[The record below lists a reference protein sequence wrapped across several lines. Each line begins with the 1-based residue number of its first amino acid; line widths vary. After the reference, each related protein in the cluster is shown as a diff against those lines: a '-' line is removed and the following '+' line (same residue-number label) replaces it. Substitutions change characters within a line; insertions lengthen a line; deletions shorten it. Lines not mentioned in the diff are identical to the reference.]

1 MNRLRDLANYARVM
15 GMSEHALEI
24 VNVSKTFV
32 KRDEDSREALGLRRL
47 SSALRRRR
55 TRTAVVDNVSMYV
68 PRGAIYGVLGPNGS
82 GKSTLV
88 RMISTL
94 LLPDAGHITVF
105 GYDVVREPLAVQRMI
120 NRVSVDAAF
129 FKKLSAMENLI
140 YTGRLYGLR
149 PAASE
154 ERARYIL
161 GRLGFDKS
169 RINSP
174 MEELSRGMQQKVAI
188 ARGFLSSPV
197 LLLLDEPTTGLD
209 PKSKR
214 DVQEFI
220 KQLREEHNA
229 TILLTT
235 HDMAEAE
242 GLCDRIAIL
251 DKGRVIAFDTGDGLK
266 AMCRK
271 DDVTPTLEEVF
282 IELTGRRLDSEEG
295 E

>member
-1 MNRLRDLANYARVM
+1 MDEY
-15 GMSEHALEI
+15 ALEI
-24 VNVSKTFV
+24 TNVTKTFL
-32 KRDEDSREALGLRRL
+32 RDDKDAKERRGLGRL
-47 SSALRRRR
+47 SGALTRRRVS
-55 TRTAVVDNVSMYV
+55 TTVVDDVSMSV

-94 LLPDAGHITVF
+94 LLPDAGTIAVF
-105 GYDVVREPLAVQRMI
+105 GHDVVQEPLAVQRLI

-129 FKKLSAMENLI
+129 FKKLSALENLV

-149 PAASE
+149 PAVAV
-154 ERARYIL
+154 ERTRSIL
-161 GRLGFDKS
+161 EKLGFDKK
-169 RINSP
+169 RIDSS

-188 ARGFLSSPV
+188 ARGFLTSPV

-214 DVQEFI
+214 DVQGFI
-220 KQLREEHNA
+220 KALRAEHDA

-235 HDMAEAE
+235 HDMGEAE

-251 DKGRVIAFDTGDGLK
+251 DQGKVVAFDTADGLK
-266 AMCRK
+266 SMCRK
-271 DDVTPTLEEVF
+271 DDSSPTLEEVF
-282 IELTGRRLDSEEG
+282 IELTGKRLEDEE
-295 E
+295 EK